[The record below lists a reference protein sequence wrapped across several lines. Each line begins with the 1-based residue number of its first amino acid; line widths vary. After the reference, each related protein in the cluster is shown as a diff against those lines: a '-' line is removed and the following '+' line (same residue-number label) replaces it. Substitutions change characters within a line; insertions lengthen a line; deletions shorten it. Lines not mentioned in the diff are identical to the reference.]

1 MLAHSNVSVD
11 LLAKCFPEQ
20 LGPLATNRHLAA
32 RLESEGTHL
41 YMNYGEKEEIS
52 SALLQENTDPC

>member
-11 LLAKCFPEQ
+11 LLAKCFPAQ

-52 SALLQENTDPC
+52 SALL